1 MAHMCTGC
9 LPQGKNEAS
18 PRGHL
23 GGAEENAAADFF
35 CVYPGHQIELTAHV
49 FLSRI
54 SGFI

>member
-1 MAHMCTGC
+1 MAHTCTGC
-9 LPQGKNEAS
+9 LPQRKNEAS

-49 FLSRI
+49 FL
-54 SGFI
+54 